1 VASALV
7 AGERIAGDVIVDGD
21 RVRDVG
27 VAPAGSGGTAVP
39 GFVDLQVNG
48 FAGVDFTTADLDG
61 YRAAST
67 AMARHG
73 VTTFF
78 STIPT
83 AHPDRYT
90 AALTAATEAHAT
102 SLPGARVGGVHL
114 EGPFLSPVRK
124 GAHNADWLRRPDK
137 GLADQWLAAGPV
149 AIMTLAP
156 ELDGALDLIEHL
168 RRRGIVVSLGHTDAD
183 AAQAHAGFD
192 AGASMV
198 THLWNAQRP
207 IASRDPAV
215 GGTALARSDVFV
227 GIIADLVHVAR
238 ETLTFSIAAAGDR
251 FVLVTDAVDA
261 AGVTEEA
268 VRLPDGTL
276 AGSACPMDV
285 ALRNLLSCGLPMHR
299 AVAACTIAPSRVMHD
314 DRIGQLHPDGA
325 ADIVVVDDGLTIERV
340 LIAGSEIKDQDA

>member
-7 AGERIAGDVIVDGD
+7 AGERVAGDVVVVGD

-27 VAPAGSGGTAVP
+27 VVPAGTSGTAVP

-48 FAGVDFTTADLDG
+48 FAGVDFTNADLDG
-61 YRAAST
+61 YRAASS

-73 VTTFF
+73 VTTFLA
-78 STIPT
+78 TIPT
-83 AHPDRYT
+83 AHPDRYPG
-90 AALTAATEAHAT
+90 ALATVEEAHAT
-102 SLPGARVGGVHL
+102 TLPGARVGGVHL

-124 GAHNADWLRRPDK
+124 GAHRADWLRVPDRA
-137 GLADQWLAAGPV
+137 LVDLWLATAPV
-149 AIMTLAP
+149 MLMTLAP
-156 ELDGALDLIEHL
+156 ELPGAIELIAHL
-168 RRRGIVVSLGHTDAD
+168 HRCGVVVSLGHTDAV
-183 AAQAHAGFD
+183 AVEAHAGFD

-227 GIIADLVHVAR
+227 GMIADLVHVAR

-251 FVLVTDAVDA
+251 FVLVTDAVAVAGLADA
-261 AGVTEEA
+261 DGA
-268 VRLPDGTL
+268 VRLADGTL

-285 ALRNLLSCGLPMHR
+285 ALRNLLGCGLPLPR
-299 AVAACTIAPSRVMHD
+299 AVAACTLAPSRVMHD
-314 DRIGQLHPDGA
+314 DQIGQLRDGGR

-340 LIAGSEIKDQDA
+340 LVAGNEV